1 MADIKCA
8 FDIIAKALEN
18 AESDSDEEEED
29 DEYCEVEEVLSTDE
43 DEIDEE
49 GAEYLETL
57 ERKIKS
63 SQNACPFPMTA
74 QIADVSNS
82 VYQSLG

>member
-1 MADIKCA
+1 MQAKLLCLLVNLSI
-8 FDIIAKALEN
+8 FVVIAKALEN
-18 AESDSDEEEED
+18 AESDSEEEEED

-57 ERKIKS
+57 ERKVKS
-63 SQNACPFPMTA
+63 SQNQAPFPMSA
-74 QIADVSNS
+74 QIVDVS
-82 VYQSLG
+82 

>member
-1 MADIKCA
+1 MVIL
-8 FDIIAKALEN
+8 FFIAKALEN
-18 AESDSDEEEED
+18 ADSDSEEEEED

-63 SQNACPFPMTA
+63 SQNQPFPMTA
-74 QIADVSNS
+74 QIVDVSTFQG
-82 VYQSLG
+82 Y